1 MTDARFVTVAYDT
14 PQRASDALA
23 AVGPVETIDAAVVI
37 REPTGHLTLHQT
49 KQTSAGEGAIAG
61 GTAGLLA
68 GLFFAIPVGAA
79 LAGIAAGIGW
89 GLRDTGIE
97 DDRLREVGAELRP
110 GQAVLCVLLDEA
122 QVPSLRERL
131 QPYGGEAIEAD
142 ATRP

>member
-1 MTDARFVTVAYDT
+1 VDARFVVLAYDT
-14 PQRASDALA
+14 PEQASDALA

-37 REPTGHLTLHQT
+37 RERNGRLSLHQT

-61 GTAGLLA
+61 GTVGLLA
-68 GLFFAIPVGAA
+68 GLFFAIPVAAA

-97 DDRLREVGAELRP
+97 DDRLREAGAELAP
-110 GQAVLCVLLDEA
+110 GQAALCVLLDDEH
-122 QVPSLRERL
+122 VPGLRERL
-131 QPYGGEAIEAD
+131 VPYGGEAMEAE